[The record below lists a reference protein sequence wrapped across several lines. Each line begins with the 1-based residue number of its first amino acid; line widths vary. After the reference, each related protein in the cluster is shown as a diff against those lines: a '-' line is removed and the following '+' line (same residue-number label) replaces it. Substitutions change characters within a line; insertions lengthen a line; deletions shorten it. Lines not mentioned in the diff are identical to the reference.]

1 MLVHYTTK
9 IRDARSTKHYKS
21 SEKVC
26 SNLNWDKLYCF
37 RLVGFPP
44 PLEESG
50 DIFFK

>member
-1 MLVHYTTK
+1 MFLHYTTK
-9 IRDARSTKHYKS
+9 IRDA
-21 SEKVC
+21 
-26 SNLNWDKLYCF
+26 